1 MIKIYNNDLDLKST
15 LNSGQCFR
23 QIENLDG
30 SFDIIL
36 NDRVINIKRCE
47 KYLLVSSNK
56 EDNLDRVVKYYFDLD
71 TDYDKIN
78 EILISK
84 DKTYENVIKSCKGFH
99 ILNQDK
105 FEMYISYIISQN
117 NNVARISKII
127 ESMSKKYGQKVLFD
141 NKEYYL
147 FPTFESLKNITLED
161 LKEFKLGFRDKYII
175 NAINKLK
182 ENENFLSELDSY
194 DSEFCLNELMK
205 IKGIGMKVASCILL
219 FSYHRLDVFPID
231 TWVKKYMT
239 SKNIDIKNIRKE
251 MKNLYG
257 DYSGLMIQY
266 IFNYERNVKT
276 VDKLLT

>member
-1 MIKIYNNDLDLKST
+1 MIKIYNEDLDLKST

-84 DKTYENVIKSCKGFH
+84 DKTYENVIKSSKGFH

-127 ESMSKKYGQKVLFD
+127 ESMSKKYGQKVLFY

-182 ENENFLSELDSY
+182 ENQNFLSELDSY

-266 IFNYERNVKT
+266 IFNYERNVKM

>member
-1 MIKIYNNDLDLKST
+1 MIKIYNEDLDLKST

-127 ESMSKKYGQKVLFD
+127 ESMSKKYGQKVLFY